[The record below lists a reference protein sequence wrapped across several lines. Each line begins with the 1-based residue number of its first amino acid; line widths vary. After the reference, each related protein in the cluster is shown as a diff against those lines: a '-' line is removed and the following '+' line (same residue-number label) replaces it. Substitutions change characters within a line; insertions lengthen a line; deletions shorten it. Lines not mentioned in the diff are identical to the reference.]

1 MTSSDNLALSAVLF
15 WGLHPPTPNSWLTL
29 AKWFIF
35 WVLKEEK
42 LRLKIK
48 LVEMK
53 YPVVIEERG
62 ASEKGGLRQ
71 KRFHQMHLNI
81 GCVKGFK
88 CCEDVKCKPYCS
100 MCSYG
105 KLKSNCLA
113 KSKQK

>member
-1 MTSSDNLALSAVLF
+1 MTRS
-15 WGLHPPTPNSWLTL
+15 GQM
-29 AKWFIF
+29 IF
-35 WVLKEEK
+35 WVFKEEK

-48 LVEMK
+48 LIEMK

-105 KLKSNCLA
+105 KLYINCLV
-113 KSKQK
+113 KSKEK

>member
-1 MTSSDNLALSAVLF
+1 M
-15 WGLHPPTPNSWLTL
+15 HPPLLIHDSPNDFFGFERG
-29 AKWFIF
+29 K
-35 WVLKEEK
+35 VK
-42 LRLKIK
+42 RLKIK
-48 LVEMK
+48 LIEMK

>member
-1 MTSSDNLALSAVLF
+1 
-15 WGLHPPTPNSWLTL
+15 
-29 AKWFIF
+29 
-35 WVLKEEK
+35 
-42 LRLKIK
+42 
-48 LVEMK
+48 MK

-105 KLKSNCLA
+105 KIKINMGLYTVFLPH
-113 KSKQK
+113 SKLLCSSQWIKTKFKV